1 MTKMFRTCALGGCM
15 IVLNIPQK
23 DGSDFTHQWRQKLE
37 RDGQS
42 SMWNISPPWTMT
54 ERPTR
59 QRRAKFLTE
68 KSLKSLQVNSDY
80 FIFKMFCSNVNNE
93 RAYAASQRAKED
105 DDTKFQ
111 PQTKCSVNVGDLF
124 VQDIPEE
131 AHDGHDEEEALEDEE
146 ESEGSDDT
154 VW

>member
-1 MTKMFRTCALGGCM
+1 M

-59 QRRAKFLTE
+59 QRRAEFPTE
-68 KSLKSLQVNSDY
+68 KSLKSLQV
-80 FIFKMFCSNVNNE
+80 I
-93 RAYAASQRAKED
+93 
-105 DDTKFQ
+105 
-111 PQTKCSVNVGDLF
+111 
-124 VQDIPEE
+124 IPE
-131 AHDGHDEEEALEDEE
+131 
-146 ESEGSDDT
+146 
-154 VW
+154 